1 MSPHTQ
7 FWIVTIL
14 STFLTAPFLLSAWL
28 RRLPSRR
35 HIQGYYVAGYGLILA
50 TLMVD
55 SYINPPLIL
64 HGFFPG
70 IGCGLILT
78 AIGLY
83 AVDSR
88 QSATQARASEHDEQ
102 IDITHKG

>member
-14 STFLTAPFLLSAWL
+14 STLLTGPFLMLAW
-28 RRLPSRR
+28 RCRLPSRR
-35 HIQGYYVAGYGLILA
+35 RIQGYYVAGYGLIVA
-50 TLMVD
+50 TLIVD

-83 AVDSR
+83 TVDSR
-88 QSATQARASEHDEQ
+88 QTATQAQASKRDE
-102 IDITHKG
+102 